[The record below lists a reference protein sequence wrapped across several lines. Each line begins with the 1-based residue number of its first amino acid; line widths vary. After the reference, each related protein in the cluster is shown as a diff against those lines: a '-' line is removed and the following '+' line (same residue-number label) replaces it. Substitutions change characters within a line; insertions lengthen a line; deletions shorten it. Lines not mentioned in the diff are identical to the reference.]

1 MKKSVICNSCGAEF
15 DNNEPKCPYCGSMNY
30 DGAEKEYLEKLED
43 VREDMEDLKDVSAEE
58 TKKEIKSQG
67 SFIKKIVIIV
77 AIIGLLLIG
86 YEFFIEKLF
95 ERDEKAD
102 FLWKSENYPT
112 MNEMY
117 ENGEYEEL
125 ADFLTQ
131 AVKEDKDVYDWGH
144 YAFVDTYLEIESFY
158 EHMDRITSG
167 EEVSQATYALMLSEE
182 FDILIEANGS
192 KLTEEEKTYFAEDF
206 VVVEEHLKNSW
217 DFDEATYKEYY
228 DEALEKGYMPFTKC
242 EEYVKKWKKGEN

>member
-43 VREDMEDLKDVSAEE
+43 VREDMEDLKDVSAKE

-131 AVKEDKDVYDWGH
+131 AVKEDKDVYDWEH